1 MDNDKNGQST
11 SRTPTIREELEGL
24 VRALFSTTA
33 EPRSEPRI
41 PQRNAPTMIPPPPP
55 MLDAEKVLPKT
66 AERRDAAEQ
75 PTTAE
80 KRDAAE
86 QVAVMLSALFES
98 KDTFVIS
105 NAGVQAI
112 IDGLLR
118 RYRASESVAL
128 REKLLVHWRQEVP
141 RLRAALLDAA
151 KDDPLVLDTGQ
162 EVSLVT
168 TQKAQALLDRFCPQT
183 PYLPDTR
190 GSRDVR

>member
-1 MDNDKNGQST
+1 MATDENVQSE

-24 VRALFSTTA
+24 VRSLFSTTEENSAPKRA
-33 EPRSEPRI
+33 EEVSARK
-41 PQRNAPTMIPPPPP
+41 MIPPPP
-55 MLDAEKVLPKT
+55 MLDAERPSPKT
-66 AERRDAAEQ
+66 DERLSSKTDGRADV
-75 PTTAE
+75 
-80 KRDAAE
+80 AE
-86 QVAVMLSALFES
+86 QVGVMLRDLFES

-118 RYRASESVAL
+118 RYRASQSPVL
-128 REKLLVHWRQEVP
+128 REKLLVHWRQDVP
-141 RLRAALLDAA
+141 RLRTALMEAA

-168 TQKAQALLDRFCPQT
+168 TQKAQALLERFCPET

-190 GSRDVR
+190 GTRDVR

>member
-1 MDNDKNGQST
+1 
-11 SRTPTIREELEGL
+11 
-24 VRALFSTTA
+24 
-33 EPRSEPRI
+33 
-41 PQRNAPTMIPPPPP
+41 